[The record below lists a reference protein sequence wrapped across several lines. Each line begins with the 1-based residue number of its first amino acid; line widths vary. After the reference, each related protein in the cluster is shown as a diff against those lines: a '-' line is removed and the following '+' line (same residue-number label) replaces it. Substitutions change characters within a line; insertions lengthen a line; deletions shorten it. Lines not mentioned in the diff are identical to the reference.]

1 MSGIAVSDLVKGKII
16 IICMAWGTITRLTRK
31 LQTDIIQNRI
41 GAGKKVFFE
50 NPLEEMAFRYIP
62 GDVGELGKYFVKY
75 YGRDEY
81 EISFD
86 SSPVLMGIMEGKPIS
101 RSRYERYHLIE
112 GTYGNRKVSTVPVHN
127 QAMIEQYADPVY

>member
-1 MSGIAVSDLVKGKII
+1 MVWGFISRLIRKI
-16 IICMAWGTITRLTRK
+16 
-31 LQTDIIQNRI
+31 QTDTIQNRI

-62 GDVGELGKYFVKY
+62 GEVGVIGKYYVKY

-86 SSPVLMGIMEGKPIS
+86 SSSVLMGIMEGKLIS

-127 QAMIEQYADPVY
+127 QAVIEQYADPVY

>member
-1 MSGIAVSDLVKGKII
+1 MVWGIIA
-16 IICMAWGTITRLTRK
+16 RLTRRM
-31 LQTDIIQNRI
+31 QTDVIQNRI

-50 NPLEEMAFRYIP
+50 NPLEEMAFRYMP
-62 GDVGELGKYFVKY
+62 GDVGEIGKYYVKY

-81 EISFD
+81 EINFD
-86 SSPVLMGIMEGKPIS
+86 SSSVLMGIMEGRLIS

-127 QAMIEQYADPVY
+127 KKVISHYADPVF

>member
-1 MSGIAVSDLVKGKII
+1 
-16 IICMAWGTITRLTRK
+16 MAWGTITRLTRK

-86 SSPVLMGIMEGKPIS
+86 SSSVLMGIMEGKPIS

-112 GTYGNRKVSTVPVHN
+112 GTYGNRKVCTVPVHN